1 MMKMKRVMVSGVL
14 ALSGLAMAQQAMA
27 DNRYGCDVA
36 YFASSQAANKNVVVC
51 ANKTQVIFAY
61 GKINSEKPDT
71 FFAVNKAEVT
81 LKQET
86 TAKHAMT
93 QTKTTGIYIPIGTES
108 YLIRSTTYLVN
119 VMKIK
124 TPANR
129 LGNIDDIPP
138 SDILE
143 NVIFDK
149 DSEKA
154 ALSYLNGV
162 VSIVSE

>member
-1 MMKMKRVMVSGVL
+1 MKKIQCV
-14 ALSGLAMAQQAMA
+14 ALTLAMVTAGSAYA
-27 DNRYGCDVA
+27 ENRYGCDVA
-36 YFASSQAANKNVVVC
+36 YFASSNAAAKNVVVC
-51 ANKTQVIFAY
+51 ANKERVIFAY
-61 GKINSEKPDT
+61 GSINSPQPDT
-71 FFAVNKAEVT
+71 LLTVNKADVT

-93 QTKTTGIYIPIGTES
+93 QTKTTAIYIPQGSET

-124 TPANR
+124 TPTNR
-129 LGNIDDIPP
+129 LSNIDDIPP
-138 SDILE
+138 GDILE

-154 ALSYLNGV
+154 ALPYLQGV
-162 VSIVSE
+162 VTVVSD